1 MYIISSS
8 SNQNVVYAVKN
19 GEEKKIQQYGNEG
32 VEATYY
38 CLWYDLLLHQI
49 MTNVIVTNDTIAQ
62 SLKL

>member
-1 MYIISSS
+1 MCCAVKKSEIYIMYIISSS

-38 CLWYDLLLHQI
+38 CL
-49 MTNVIVTNDTIAQ
+49 
-62 SLKL
+62 